1 LLRERGI
8 SVKNSAG
15 MWAGLDIGGTGTR
28 GALVDAEGSVVAGVT
43 MSTRAFDERPTD
55 GLADL
60 VASLVPR
67 GVRLLGIGIGASG
80 PVDLMTGMIRN
91 PDTLP
96 QFTGLDVASAL
107 AREFAVPVWID
118 NDAVVAGLA
127 ESTWGTAAAAE
138 SVLCVTLGTGIGAA
152 MIERGAPIRGADG
165 QHPECG
171 HIPVAGC
178 GNPCYCGLPQ
188 CWEQVASRSA
198 FDVLSGSGTYSDV
211 ELWTEYSARV
221 ASGLIT
227 LLTVFRPAAAVVGG
241 SVAQHWS
248 VLEAP
253 LRQAL
258 SGFREF
264 DPRLVLASSAL
275 GERAGALGASL
286 LPRRK
291 IGWCGNQTRA

>member
-1 LLRERGI
+1 M
-8 SVKNSAG
+8 KNAEG
-15 MWAGLDIGGTGTR
+15 VWAGLDIGGTGTR
-28 GALVDAEGSVVAGVT
+28 AALVDAEGTVVAGVT
-43 MSTRAFDERPTD
+43 VPTRTFDEHPTD
-55 GLADL
+55 GLVAL
-60 VASLVPR
+60 VAALVPR
-67 GVRLLGIGIGASG
+67 GVQLLGIGVGASG
-80 PVDLMTGMIRN
+80 PVDLTTGMIRN

-96 QFTGLDVASAL
+96 QFTGLDVAGAL
-107 AREFAVPVWID
+107 GREFAVPAWID
-118 NDAVVAGLA
+118 NDAVVAALA

-138 SVLCVTLGTGIGAA
+138 SLLCVTLGTGIGAA

-198 FDVLSGSGTYSDV
+198 LDELRGSGTYNDA

-221 ASGLIT
+221 ASGLVT
-227 LLTVFRPAAAVVGG
+227 LLTVFRPAAAVIGG
-241 SVAQHWS
+241 SGAQHWS
-248 VLEAP
+248 MLQDP

-264 DPRLVLASSAL
+264 DPRLMLVGSTL